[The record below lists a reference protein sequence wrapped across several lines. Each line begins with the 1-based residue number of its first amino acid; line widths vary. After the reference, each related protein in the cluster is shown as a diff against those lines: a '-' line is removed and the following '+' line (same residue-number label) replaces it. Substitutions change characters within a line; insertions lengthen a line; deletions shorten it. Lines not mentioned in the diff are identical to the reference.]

1 MKNFNFYTPESLKE
15 ALALL
20 AEYNSRSA
28 VIAGGTDVVIELK
41 DFKRRPECLIN
52 INKLKELRY
61 QKIEDGKMRIGAL
74 SSFADLER
82 NADIQNKVKSLHY
95 CAANVGSP
103 QIRNLGTL
111 GGNVVNA
118 SPAGDSIST
127 LMSLDAS
134 VALESRRG
142 RREMKL
148 TDFYANCQKNQ
159 LAPDE
164 LLTEI
169 YFDLPTK
176 DIATAA
182 YKLGKR
188 KSLAI
193 VVVGLSVLV
202 ERDSSNRIKRS
213 QLVLGASS
221 KIPVRINA
229 IEDFLR
235 GKPLT
240 GDTFKPC
247 GGMLSEIIKN
257 MIPEKDAE
265 LFEKYHKVESVKCI
279 MERTFR
285 QILNDFG
292 IGGDTCQE
300 GANGKN

>member
-1 MKNFNFYTPESLKE
+1 
-15 ALALL
+15 LL
-20 AEYNSRSA
+20 AEHKDRSA
-28 VIAGGTDVVIELK
+28 VIAGGTDVIIELR
-41 DFKRRPECLIN
+41 DSKRRPEHLIN

-61 QKIEDGKMRIGAL
+61 QKIEDGKLRIGAL

-82 NADIQNKVKSLHY
+82 HAGIRDKVRSLHY

-103 QIRNLGTL
+103 QIRNLGTI
-111 GGNVVNA
+111 GGNVANA
-118 SPAGDSIST
+118 SPAGDSITT

-142 RREMKL
+142 RREMSL
-148 TDFYANCQKNQ
+148 VDFYANCQKTQ

-169 YFDLPTK
+169 YFDVPAGNV
-176 DIATAA
+176 ATAA

-213 QLVLGASS
+213 RVVLGASS
-221 KIPVRINA
+221 KIPVRIHA
-229 IEDFLR
+229 IEDYLQ

-240 GDTFKPC
+240 EDVFKPC
-247 GGMLSEIIKN
+247 GGMLSEIINN

-265 LFEKYHKVESVKCI
+265 LFEKHHKVASVKCI
-279 MERTFR
+279 TERTFR
-285 QILNDFG
+285 QILNDFERRR
-292 IGGDTCQE
+292 E
-300 GANGKN
+300 GTDGKN

>member
-1 MKNFNFYTPESLKE
+1 MKDFDFHTPGSLRE
-15 ALALL
+15 ALVLL
-20 AEYNSRSA
+20 AKYNPSTSTRSA
-28 VIAGGTDVVIELK
+28 VIAGGTDVVIELR
-41 DFKRRPECLIN
+41 DFKRHPEHVIN
-52 INKLKELRY
+52 INKLNELRY
-61 QKIEDGKMRIGAL
+61 CKFENGKVRIGPL
-74 SSFADLER
+74 TTFADLER
-82 NADIQNKVKSLHY
+82 DAGIREKVKSLHY
-95 CAANVGSP
+95 CASNVGSP
-103 QIRNLGTL
+103 QIRNLGTI
-111 GGNVVNA
+111 GGNVINA

-134 VALESRRG
+134 VVLESGRG

-148 TDFYANCQKNQ
+148 QDFYAHCQKTQ

-169 YFDLPTK
+169 YFDAPTN

-193 VVVGLSVLV
+193 VVVGFSVLI
-202 ERDSSNRIKRS
+202 ERDSSDRIKRS
-213 QLVLGASS
+213 QIVLGASS

-229 IEDFLR
+229 LEDYVL

-240 GDTFKPC
+240 EDTFKPC

-265 LFEKYHKVESVKCI
+265 LFEKYHKVESIKSI
-279 MERTFR
+279 TERTFR
-285 QILNDFG
+285 RILDCFERRR
-292 IGGDTCQE
+292 E
-300 GANGKN
+300 GK